1 MLIYG
6 KEKNKIFTNHTS
18 SFLELFDSKRKSRF
32 LKLLFRRA
40 KKIIG
45 PSRELADKSRIFF
58 GKSREDVYY
67 IPNGVNVKFFY
78 PINDKQKNNI
88 KNIFLESHGY
98 DKDRTIILCPRRLE
112 PKNGVEFLISAI
124 PSVIKRNPKI
134 LFLIAGNDVDKQY
147 SDSIRNLIKELN
159 ISGFIDLLGPI
170 SNKNMVDYYQISDI
184 VVLPSLMEATSIA
197 GLEAMACGVS
207 VIGTNV
213 GGIPE
218 IVSDGVN
225 GIIVPKKDS
234 SVISAAIIKLLS
246 NRNLLRKFSKASR
259 EIAVNKFSWLT
270 ITKETVKVYKSV
282 KNE

>member
-1 MLIYG
+1 M
-6 KEKNKIFTNHTS
+6 
-18 SFLELFDSKRKSRF
+18 
-32 LKLLFRRA
+32 
-40 KKIIG
+40 
-45 PSRELADKSRIFF
+45 
-58 GKSREDVYY
+58 
-67 IPNGVNVKFFY
+67 
-78 PINDKQKNNI
+78 
-88 KNIFLESHGY
+88 
-98 DKDRTIILCPRRLE
+98 
-112 PKNGVEFLISAI
+112 IS
-124 PSVIKRNPKI
+124 KI

-270 ITKETVKVYKSV
+270 ITKETVKVYKTV